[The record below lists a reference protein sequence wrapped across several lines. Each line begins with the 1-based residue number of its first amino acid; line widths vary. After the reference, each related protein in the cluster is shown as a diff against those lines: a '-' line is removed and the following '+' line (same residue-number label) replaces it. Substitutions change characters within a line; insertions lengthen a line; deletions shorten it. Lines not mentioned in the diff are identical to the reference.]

1 MNPDQ
6 EAAALAVAHAFMIQN
21 GITPPPI
28 PAQEPQSSAPEPTQ
42 TAQSGA
48 IFAED
53 PVPEPEAAQQPAG
66 FMPPGPMRPVSMD
79 DFVLRAAENGNTDLS
94 GLFKA
99 LGSTPSRGAIAPTPH
114 PALPPRTI
122 PAPYP
127 THTLSTPAG
136 VGVMEQLLTEIG
148 GLRASIDKLCM
159 ILGAK

>member
-21 GITPPPI
+21 GITPPPV
-28 PAQEPQSSAPEPTQ
+28 PAQQPQSSAPAEQPT
-42 TAQSGA
+42 T

-53 PVPEPEAAQQPAG
+53 PAPEPKVAQQALTTGTLRGPKQVALND
-66 FMPPGPMRPVSMD
+66 FM
-79 DFVLRAAENGNTDLS
+79 LRAAES
-94 GLFKA
+94 GDPDFANLFDA
-99 LGSTPSRGAIAPTPH
+99 LGSPPARGSIRPIPRPAPPPH
-114 PALPPRTI
+114 TLH
-122 PAPYP
+122 APYP
-127 THTLSTPAG
+127 SHTLSTPSG